1 MNQAVLKLLPALF
14 AVLTAVSVL
23 AGEVQVAV
31 AANFMAPM
39 QQLALTFE
47 QDTGHRTQ
55 LTFGATGK
63 FYAQITQ
70 GAPFEV
76 FLSADEKTPRA
87 LEATRLAVPGTR
99 FTYATGK
106 LVLWSAQSGLVDAHG
121 EVLKKGGFSKLAI
134 ASPKIAPYGAAAVE
148 TIAKM
153 GLTTRLTP
161 KLVTGETIGQT
172 FSFVSTGNAELG
184 FVALSQVYENG
195 RIKSGSA
202 WIVPDDLHGPILQD
216 AVLLG
221 KGKDNPAALALLA
234 FLKSDKARA
243 VIRSFGYQP

>member
-1 MNQAVLKLLPALF
+1 MLKFLPALF
-14 AVLTAVSVL
+14 SVLTAASVL
-23 AGEVQVAV
+23 ADEVQVAV

-39 QQLALTFE
+39 KQIALTFE
-47 QDTGHRTQ
+47 KETGHKTQ
-55 LTFGATGK
+55 LISGATGK

-76 FLSADEKTPRA
+76 LLSADDETPRA
-87 LEATRLAVPGTR
+87 LETAGLAVLGTR

-106 LVLWSAQSGLVDAHG
+106 LVLWSAQAGLVDAQG
-121 EVLKKGGFSKLAI
+121 EVLKKGGFSRLAI
-134 ASPKIAPYGAAAVE
+134 AAPKIAPYGAAAVE
-148 TIAKM
+148 TIAKL
-153 GLTTRLTP
+153 GLTTSLTP

-184 FVALSQVYENG
+184 FVALSQIYEG
-195 RIKSGSA
+195 GKIKSGSA
-202 WIVPDDLHGPILQD
+202 WIVPDKLHSPILQD
-216 AVLLG
+216 AVLLT

-243 VIRSFGYQP
+243 VIRSFGYQF